1 MLTVYTG
8 QKTRDCSGLSRRDFL
23 RAGALGLG
31 GLTLPGLLA
40 ARAAAAKSGSY
51 VNDKSVVLLFLGGG
65 PSHIET
71 FNPNMQAPAP
81 YASIT
86 GEVAT
91 SLPGVSFGGTF
102 EQLAKHAHKM
112 ALVRSFTHPVG
123 DHVKAIAHVLSGGT
137 DPAGDGKQ
145 GYSMGAVY
153 SRLRGAN
160 HPQTGLP
167 TYSIL
172 TSDEVDGQYKNEK
185 GRIEN
190 GSRPG
195 SLGLG
200 CAPFDPSGGGPA
212 LKNMQLKIAAER
224 LDDRRALLSG
234 LDKLNR
240 QIDSSGLIE
249 GLDKFETQAI
259 DLITGGASE
268 AFNLKKEDKRTV
280 ERYDTSKFRV
290 GKKEFQ
296 PSQLGRQ
303 MLLARRLCEA
313 GCGFVTVQNSGWD
326 MHADGNNPGVAAGME
341 MLGRP
346 LDKAVSAFLEDVE
359 DRGLADK
366 VLLIITGDFGRSPTI
381 NKSGGRD
388 HWPKLCT
395 LALAGGGLK
404 MGQVIGQ
411 SAKNNDVPA
420 TEPISTPHLMA
431 TVMHTLFDP
440 TVLRLDSSVPR
451 ELTQLIE
458 RGEPIKA
465 LFS

>member
-1 MLTVYTG
+1 MLTIYSGRGSKDCAG
-8 QKTRDCSGLSRRDFL
+8 QSRRDFL
-23 RAGALGLG
+23 RVGALGLG
-31 GLTLPGLLA
+31 SLTLSGLLA
-40 ARAAAAKSGSY
+40 ARAAAAKAGGY

-71 FNPNMQAPAP
+71 FNPNMQAPEP

-91 SLPGVSFGGTF
+91 SLPGVTFGGTF
-102 EQLAKHAHKM
+102 PQLARHAHKM
-112 ALVRSFTHPVG
+112 AIVRSFTHPVG
-123 DHVKAIAHVLSGGT
+123 DHVRAIAHVLAGGT
-137 DPAGDGKQ
+137 DRAGEGKE

-153 SRLRGAN
+153 SKLRGAN
-160 HPQTGLP
+160 HPTTGLP

-172 TSDEVDGQYKNEK
+172 TSGEIDPQYRNEK
-185 GRIEN
+185 SRIEN
-190 GSRPG
+190 GSRPN
-195 SLGLG
+195 SLGPG
-200 CAPFDPSGGGPA
+200 SAPFDPSGGGTA

-224 LDDRRALLSG
+224 LDDRRTLLKR
-234 LDKLNR
+234 LDKLSR
-240 QIDSSGLIE
+240 DVDASGAIS
-249 GLDKFETQAI
+249 GLDKFEEQAI

-268 AFNLKKEDKRTV
+268 AFNLKKEDTRTL

-296 PSQLGRQ
+296 PSELGRQ

-326 MHADGNNPGVAAGME
+326 MHADGNNPGVGAGME

-346 LDKAVSAFLEDVE
+346 LDKAVSAFLEDLE
-359 DRGLADK
+359 DRDLADK
-366 VLLIITGDFGRSPTI
+366 VLLIITGDFGRTPTI
-381 NKSGGRD
+381 NKNGGRD

-411 SAKNNDVPA
+411 SGRKNDSPA
-420 TEPISTPHLMA
+420 TDPISTPNLMA

-440 TVLRLDSSVPR
+440 SVLRLDPAVPR
-451 ELTQLIE
+451 ELAQLIE

-465 LFS
+465 LLG